1 MSKPISIF
9 RRNSGV
15 VIVAAALALAACG
28 KNQAQQGA
36 PEPVVSVLTVQPAT
50 VTVGTELSGR
60 LKPIREAQVRARAAG
75 IVQKRLFEEGSYV
88 RAGQPLFQIDNAPYV
103 AQLQTARASL
113 ATAQANLAKANADL
127 ARYRPLVEADAIS
140 KQEYDAA
147 VAAQRLAQA
156 QVQSAQ
162 AAVKT
167 AQISVGYAH
176 VTAPISGRIGKALVT
191 EGALVG
197 QSEVTQLALIQQT
210 DTLYCPCLNN
220 TRYMVI

>member
-88 RAGQPLFQIDNAPYV
+88 RAGQPLFQRPASPGR
-103 AQLQTARASL
+103 ARRCCPWRRAARSSPS
-113 ATAQANLAKANADL
+113 ATTSN
-127 ARYRPLVEADAIS
+127 
-140 KQEYDAA
+140 
-147 VAAQRLAQA
+147 
-156 QVQSAQ
+156 SA
-162 AAVKT
+162 
-167 AQISVGYAH
+167 G
-176 VTAPISGRIGKALVT
+176 P
-191 EGALVG
+191 
-197 QSEVTQLALIQQT
+197 
-210 DTLYCPCLNN
+210 
-220 TRYMVI
+220 TR